1 MPDLQFSRNS
11 ADDSFGMSSSFQ
23 HDVITFITELQ
34 GQQKF
39 TDSELNKVKSSL
51 EESTTN
57 TQEQLKS
64 LEKNVADIR
73 DMARDAKH
81 ISIGVDGRNGL
92 RGTLDHLAKDVGK
105 LKEDV
110 EFVKEAAH
118 SYNGMKVFFSRLL
131 IASFA
136 TVMLQLAAAVWYI
149 SAQNAKQEAL
159 RSDVNRI
166 LSHIDKQADLTN
178 TKATIK

>member
-1 MPDLQFSRNS
+1 MLDNPFSHS
-11 ADDSFGMSSSFQ
+11 ETDDDFKSPNIANFH
-23 HDVITFITELQ
+23 HDVITSITELQ
-34 GQQKF
+34 SHRRLTGAELAKMEENM
-39 TDSELNKVKSSL
+39 SETK
-51 EESTTN
+51 EH
-57 TQEQLKS
+57 LKS
-64 LEKNVADIR
+64 LDKSVGEIR
-73 DMARDAKH
+73 EMARDAKH

-131 IASFA
+131 IASFT

-166 LSHIDKQADLTN
+166 LLHIDKQGEQTN
-178 TKATIK
+178 LKALIK